1 MDTEHI
7 AIIAVVVLA
16 VVIFGSMFSYGGFSG
31 LGGCGL
37 GMMYG
42 YNNTGA
48 SSVGLAFGWIFMILI
63 LVSLVLFILWMI
75 KQIQKR

>member
-16 VVIFGSMFSYGGFSG
+16 VTIFGSMFSYGGF
-31 LGGCGL
+31 GGCGL

-42 YNNTGA
+42 YNTGVL
-48 SSVGLAFGWIFMILI
+48 SIGWIFGWIFMVLILI
-63 LVSLVLFILWMI
+63 SLVLFIIWMI
-75 KQIQKR
+75 NQLKKK